1 MGEEKPSDAAIRAWT
16 RLVRVEQSLV
26 DGIEADLK
34 AAELPPLV
42 WYDVLLELVREPEG
56 RLRHRDLH
64 QRMLLA
70 KYNLSRLLDRMQ
82 AEGLVER
89 QPVDADGRGEFVHV
103 TMKGRD
109 LQRSVWPVYRR
120 AIGRRFSGRLSLGD
134 IDELLRILQKLL

>member
-1 MGEEKPSDAAIRAWT
+1 MGEEKPSDAATRAWA
-16 RLVRVEQSLV
+16 RLVRVEQLLV
-26 DGIEADLK
+26 DEIEADLK

-89 QPVDADGRGEFVHV
+89 QPVANDGRGEFVHV
-103 TMKGRD
+103 TVKGRD
-109 LQRSVWPVYRR
+109 LQRKAWPVYRR
-120 AIGRRFSGRLSLGD
+120 AIGRHFASRLSGGD
-134 IDELLRILQKLL
+134 VEELLRILQKLL